1 MSRYTKCESCD
12 TLIQPNQIN
21 IYDKTIKP
29 GIQARLWE
37 CPSCNHKQLIMVSD
51 KTARRMMQDN
61 RKDREKISGI
71 NKQSA
76 LLRKN
81 NKLTQHKAQSFLD
94 QVETLQG
101 RIDERTEELD
111 KRVRSLTNEY
121 QEAL

>member
-21 IYDKTIKP
+21 IYDKTVKP

-81 NKLTQHKAQSFLD
+81 NKLTQTKAQTFLM
-94 QVETLQG
+94 QVEKIQ
-101 RIDERTEELD
+101 RQIDKRTEQLD
-111 KRVRSLTNEY
+111 TRVRSLTNEY